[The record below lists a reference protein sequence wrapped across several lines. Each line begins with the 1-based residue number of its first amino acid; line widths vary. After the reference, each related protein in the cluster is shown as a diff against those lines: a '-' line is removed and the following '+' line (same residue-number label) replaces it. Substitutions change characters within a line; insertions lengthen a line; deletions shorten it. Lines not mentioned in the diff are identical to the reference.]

1 MRKVVI
7 VGAPPVQILDVSGPL
22 EVFSRAPGYEVQLG
36 AFTVTNPLE
45 LTFLAGESVSCH
57 GKLYDLRERLARSTI
72 LGLESEPMKNGGVV
86 RGQGGDR

>member
-1 MRKVVI
+1 MSAVAIWRSSRR
-7 VGAPPVQILDVSGPL
+7 ASGRLFYPL
-22 EVFSRAPGYEVQLG
+22 TRSPFI
-36 AFTVTNPLE
+36 VTNPLE
-45 LTFLAGESVSCH
+45 LTFLTGESVSCH